1 MIANPPYGATLT
13 AEDKRVYRKLYPEV
27 QFKINTYALFVLLS
41 FALMRENGTSCYIL
55 PNTLLDNYF
64 EDKIREKLL
73 ANKITELN
81 DLSDKI
87 FENAVVHS
95 MIIRYSK
102 NKSQCD
108 NYVKVNTSDTLFG
121 SHIEIPQEYFCQQ
134 PYFTFDLRT
143 FNNDSLI
150 AKLRLNSDRLE
161 DVLDI
166 RQAIKTGDDQRFIT
180 DMAIDSSYKPIL
192 RGKDVKRFS
201 YKSPNLYVY
210 YGRHLACPRTSDI
223 FEQPK
228 ILIRESGAK
237 ITATID
243 RDNYYIMSS
252 LYNAIPKRK
261 DFSLEFLLGLINSE
275 LFQFIMNK
283 LTFEK
288 TKGAFTKAKIFHY
301 YNLPV
306 KKADKKQQLE
316 VSDIVIEIL
325 KRAEEGR
332 DYSSQEKELNEVIY
346 KLYSLTPEEIRKV
359 KGE

>member
-134 PYFTFDLRT
+134 PYFTFDFISLQEILRS
-143 FNNDSLI
+143 FRRADSL
-150 AKLRLNSDRLE
+150 
-161 DVLDI
+161 
-166 RQAIKTGDDQRFIT
+166 
-180 DMAIDSSYKPIL
+180 
-192 RGKDVKRFS
+192 
-201 YKSPNLYVY
+201 
-210 YGRHLACPRTSDI
+210 
-223 FEQPK
+223 
-228 ILIRESGAK
+228 
-237 ITATID
+237 
-243 RDNYYIMSS
+243 
-252 LYNAIPKRK
+252 
-261 DFSLEFLLGLINSE
+261 
-275 LFQFIMNK
+275 
-283 LTFEK
+283 
-288 TKGAFTKAKIFHY
+288 
-301 YNLPV
+301 
-306 KKADKKQQLE
+306 
-316 VSDIVIEIL
+316 
-325 KRAEEGR
+325 
-332 DYSSQEKELNEVIY
+332 
-346 KLYSLTPEEIRKV
+346 
-359 KGE
+359 